1 VRFGTPL
8 RYPGGKGKLT
18 DYFKEVLEVN
28 GINGTYIEPYAGGAG
43 VAINLLLDGK
53 VSDIVINDYDPSIYS
68 FWKTL
73 KNYPEY
79 LLEKIDMTEISVK
92 EWNIQREI
100 QQCKCTAPIN
110 TLGFSTFYLNRTNR
124 SGVLTGGI
132 IGGKNQTGEY
142 KIDARYNKSILKQRI
157 EKISEFSDS
166 ITVNGLDA
174 NNFLRY
180 RLSNY
185 KRKNTLIYIDPP
197 YYDKGS
203 CLYMNHYD
211 DKDHKELAETLNPL
225 KYKWILSY
233 DNVKFITDL
242 YKGRNKTEM
251 VLNYSSYSSRKGQE
265 VFYSSLG
272 LTMPSIDG
280 EKANFNCL
288 T

>member
-1 VRFGTPL
+1 MRFGTPL